1 MADFVHLNVQTD
13 YSFRRSFATVE
24 ELVKLADEN
33 DMKYLGI
40 TDDGNMFAVQEFY
53 HECSRVGIKPIIG
66 CKINAPNSDQL
77 TLLAMSNEGYHN
89 LMRLSTLQLTSGIKD
104 GDIERYSNDLI
115 CLSGSYSNKMHNALI
130 KGKYERAFEIASV
143 YKTIF
148 GDRFYIELMN
158 HNTEK
163 ETSLLPLLVHLAE
176 KLGVEYVATNDV
188 RYCEKQ
194 ESVLY
199 DYFSKTPIETN
210 EYYLKTPDEIET
222 VFKDYPK
229 ALSTTLEIAKRCSF
243 EIDFVGP
250 DCPDFDIP
258 QGYKD
263 AFEYLRFL
271 AFKGLRDKRLTESEY
286 TERLEY
292 ELREFKKQDCVANY
306 ILIIW
311 DYTKWAK
318 SQGILCSPGWGS
330 SPSSLLCY
338 CLGIT
343 DIDPIKHGL
352 VFERF
357 FKECII
363 PYIAIDV
370 DRARKNEIEKYIIQK
385 YGEQR
390 TAKVVSFGNLPTS
403 DIWEFNKK
411 VNDDNSLAP
420 FIDAWKI
427 RRIKDSCYSHSSG
440 VAISR
445 DDIVNH
451 VPLFNFAHMNETIKT
466 TQYAWENLEANGVV
480 KYDVFGSPAL
490 TKLKETEEEIIKNH
504 PDFSLDNIPE
514 NDSITLKMVVGG
526 EYESL
531 DILGDSEARKWLMKI
546 TPETWDEVADICSMC
561 RPESD
566 SLLPYY
572 MKAKKGLYVPKSL
585 DSCIDEILSSTHG
598 VMIYQEQLMQI
609 IHEFSGMRMHKVNS
623 MRKMLQ
629 KRNND
634 AYSVLSFYEGAQALG
649 HSRGQISKV
658 YSFLWEMA
666 PKLYCKCHMVGQM
679 RIAYM
684 KSYIAANYNLLVGE
698 NLFWQN

>member
-13 YSFRRSFATVE
+13 YSFRKSFAMVE

-33 DMKYLGI
+33 DMKYLGVA
-40 TDDGNMFAVQEFY
+40 DDGNMFAVQDFY
-53 HECSRVGIKPIIG
+53 NECSRVGINPLIG
-66 CKINAPNSDQL
+66 CKIKAPNGDQL

-89 LMRLSTLQLTSGIKD
+89 LMNLSSLQLTSGIKD

-115 CLSGSYSNKMHNALI
+115 CLSGSYSNKMHKALL
-130 KGKYERAFEIASV
+130 KGKIERAYEIASV
-143 YKTIF
+143 YKTTF

-163 ETSLLPLLVHLAE
+163 EAALLPLLVQLAE
-176 KLGVEYVATNDV
+176 RLGVGYVATNDV

-194 ESVLY
+194 DSVIY

-210 EYYLKTPDEIET
+210 EYYLKAPDEMEI

-229 ALSTTLEIAKRCSF
+229 ALSTTLEIAERCSF

-258 QGYKD
+258 QGYND
-263 AFEYLRFL
+263 AFDYLIFL
-271 AFKGLRDKRLTESEY
+271 AFKGLKDKALTASEY
-286 TERLEY
+286 TDRLEY
-292 ELREFKKQDCVANY
+292 ELREFKKQDRVANY

-311 DYTKWAK
+311 DYTNWAK

-330 SPSSLLCY
+330 SPSSLLFY

-343 DIDPIKHGL
+343 DVDPIKHGL

-370 DRARKNEIEKYIIQK
+370 DRARENEVENYIIQK
-385 YGEQR
+385 YGKQR

-403 DIWEFNKK
+403 EIWEFDKK
-411 VNDDNSLAP
+411 VNDDDSLAP
-420 FIDAWKI
+420 LIDTWKI
-427 RRIKDSCYSHSSG
+427 RRIKDSCYSHSTG

-451 VPLFNFAHMNETIKT
+451 VPVFNFAYMNETIKT

-490 TKLKETEEEIIKNH
+490 TKLKEAEEEIIKNH
-504 PDFSLDNIPE
+504 PDFSLDKIPE
-514 NDSITLKMVVGG
+514 KDSATLKMVVEG

-531 DILGDSEARKWLMKI
+531 DVLGDSEVRKWLMKI
-546 TPETWDEVADICSMC
+546 KPETWDEVADICSIC
-561 RPESD
+561 RPGSE

-585 DSCIDEILSSTHG
+585 DPCIDKILSSTHG
-598 VMIYQEQLMQI
+598 VMIYQEQLMTI
-609 IHEFSGMRMHKVNS
+609 IHEFSGMRMYDTNS
-623 MRKMLQ
+623 MRKMFQ
-629 KRNND
+629 KKK
-634 AYSVLSFYEGAQALG
+634 VLGFLIPIFYEGAEALG
-649 HSRGQISKV
+649 HSKDQISAV
-658 YSFLWEMA
+658 YSFLSEMA
-666 PKLYCKCHMVGQM
+666 PKLYCKSHMVCEM
-679 RIAYM
+679 RVAYM
-684 KSYIAANYNLLVGE
+684 KAYIVANYNLLV
-698 NLFWQN
+698 